1 MSYLKIGLW
10 KQSQFID
17 PNSGATTRFAW
28 WREVKPKEQARGGAW
43 LMERDE
49 YPDKS
54 RQAKEGR
61 AGR

>member
-17 PNSGATTRFAW
+17 PNSGAMTRFAW

-49 YPDKS
+49 
-54 RQAKEGR
+54 
-61 AGR
+61 